1 MSQIEDPLQVVAD
14 LKPAALDRLAAEGH
28 ARRRTADLARLAAES
43 ADRQHAARSGAG
55 SGGRRPP
62 VGSRRARRSIIAAA
76 GASLAATAAAVIIV
90 TTTAPSPAQRSVAR
104 SPAASPTAS
113 AAILDV
119 HAFLLASA
127 HVAAQVPATTGTYWY
142 VRQRDFAATYSKR
155 LSKTHRD
162 DYQSYYASTEESW
175 TGADRSR
182 TIVSEDLQFN
192 FPTAADKAKWQ
203 ADGSPALYG
212 PSGQAGDHGPVT
224 NNYNFGGYS
233 TNEADIQ
240 VSLASAGKLPTT
252 ARKLGALLH
261 DKWEHRSPM
270 NGNPSYQQYLFW
282 WAQALLTGPV
292 QPATRAAVYELL
304 SSQPGFTAV
313 PGLID
318 PLGRKGTAI
327 TANNNDYLIIDP
339 ATAQLIDEAYSPVT
353 GNEIPIPFRA
363 GETIPAA
370 SNTTAYLSTGWTN
383 TLGVPARS

>member
-1 MSQIEDPLQVVAD
+1 
-14 LKPAALDRLAAEGH
+14 
-28 ARRRTADLARLAAES
+28 
-43 ADRQHAARSGAG
+43 
-55 SGGRRPP
+55 
-62 VGSRRARRSIIAAA
+62 
-76 GASLAATAAAVIIV
+76 
-90 TTTAPSPAQRSVAR
+90 
-104 SPAASPTAS
+104 
-113 AAILDV
+113 V

-142 VRQRDFAATYSKR
+142 VRQRDFAATYSTK
-155 LSKTHRD
+155 LPD
-162 DYQSYYASTEESW
+162 DYQSYYAGTEESW
-175 TGADRSR
+175 TGASRIR

-233 TNEADIQ
+233 TNEGDIQ

-261 DKWEHRSPM
+261 GKWEHRSPM
-270 NGNPSYQQYLFW
+270 NGNPSYRQYLFW
-282 WAQALLTGPV
+282 WAQALLSGPV
-292 QPATRAAVYELL
+292 KPATRAAVYELL

-313 PGLID
+313 PGLIV
-318 PLGRKGTAI
+318 PLRRKGTAI

-339 ATAQLIDEAYSPVT
+339 ATAQLIDEAYSNVT
-353 GNEIPIPFRA
+353 GNEISIPFRA

-370 SNTTAYLSTGWTN
+370 SNTTAYLSMSWTN
-383 TLGVPARS
+383 TLGVPAGS